1 VIWRCERELQRDPVV
16 EVFYSEYTEALSF
29 LEDAGFTRQEVDNGL
44 VQRIVYS
51 KDEFSVVITLD
62 VRDIAI
68 SSSVSV
74 RVHEGVSVGGRLF
87 GLLEDEERAD
97 PEIQQLLAQERRYSM
112 PGVYYKAVR
121 ERNAELVRPIVRASA
136 ELHAAILR
144 KYGRAVLERARKSS
158 A

>member
-1 VIWRCERELQRDPVV
+1 
-16 EVFYSEYTEALSF
+16 
-29 LEDAGFTRQEVDNGL
+29 
-44 VQRIVYS
+44 
-51 KDEFSVVITLD
+51 
-62 VRDIAI
+62 
-68 SSSVSV
+68 
-74 RVHEGVSVGGRLF
+74 
-87 GLLEDEERAD
+87 
-97 PEIQQLLAQERRYSM
+97 M

>member
-1 VIWRCERELQRDPVV
+1 MIWRCERELQRDPVV

-51 KDEFSVVITLD
+51 KDEVSVVITLD

-97 PEIQQLLAQERRYSM
+97 PEIQQLLA
-112 PGVYYKAVR
+112 
-121 ERNAELVRPIVRASA
+121 
-136 ELHAAILR
+136 
-144 KYGRAVLERARKSS
+144 
-158 A
+158 

>member
-1 VIWRCERELQRDPVV
+1 MNS
-16 EVFYSEYTEALSF
+16 EVQQWLVKA
-29 LEDAGFTRQEVDNGL
+29 LEDYRVAQHEL
-44 VQRIVYS
+44 VLPET
-51 KDEFSVVITLD
+51 DVVTTA
-62 VRDIAI
+62 VCFHCQQF
-68 SSSVSV
+68 V
-74 RVHEGVSVGGRLF
+74 E
-87 GLLEDEERAD
+87 EDEERAD
-97 PEIQQLLAQERRYSM
+97 PEIQQLLAQERRYST